1 MSNLQLFNQTL
12 RITKTSFV
20 CIYNWLYFCFS
31 TMKYQ
36 FFVFCFSTM
45 KYQMFPMQDFFLKK
59 VPLIMFS
66 QGGLNV
72 SLCFY
77 SLHPVNS
84 NTSSNT
90 CNHATSFVVVM
101 TIIIHSMG
109 FPETIGY
116 EHICVGKWFIFSPSL
131 VRRMACVS
139 L

>member
-36 FFVFCFSTM
+36 FFVLNSF
-45 KYQMFPMQDFFLKK
+45 K
-59 VPLIMFS
+59 
-66 QGGLNV
+66 NV
-72 SLCFY
+72 SNARFFFEKGTAHNVFPGWVECFFFMFLL
-77 SLHPVNS
+77 LHPVNS

-90 CNHATSFVVVM
+90 CNHAILFVVVM

-131 VRRMACVS
+131 VR
-139 L
+139 